1 MEHFYKIWRGWLQYK
16 RLEWSDEITMQ
27 VMHKHWVIFCKSMGN
42 LLQEQSQEIEH
53 ADSMKAQG

>member
-1 MEHFYKIWRGWLQYK
+1 
-16 RLEWSDEITMQ
+16 MQ
-27 VMHKHWVIFCKSMGN
+27 VMQEHGVIFCKSMGN